1 MTNAEQYFQ
10 EQMKNKE
17 FTQAYNEV
25 SEQID
30 LEWRL
35 ERVKS
40 YVKNNAEKNII
51 IQELEKL
58 QEFVHNAVFLGNP
71 KVAQ

>member
-1 MTNAEQYFQ
+1 MTKAEQYFQ

-17 FTQAYNEV
+17 FSKAYSEI
-25 SEQID
+25 SEQVD

-35 ERVKS
+35 ERVKN
-40 YVKNNAEKNII
+40 YVKDNAEKNII

-58 QEFVHNAVFLGNP
+58 QEFVHNAVFLGNS
-71 KVAQ
+71 KIAQ

>member
-1 MTNAEQYFQ
+1 MTKAEQYFQ

-17 FTQAYNEV
+17 FEEEYSEV
-25 SEQID
+25 SEQVD

-40 YVKNNAEKNII
+40 YVKDNAEKNII

-58 QEFVHNAVFLGNP
+58 
-71 KVAQ
+71 

>member
-1 MTNAEQYFQ
+1 MTKAEQYFQ

-17 FTQAYNEV
+17 FAQAYSEV
-25 SEQID
+25 SEQVD

-35 ERVKS
+35 ERVKT
-40 YVKNNAEKNII
+40 YVKDNAEKNII

-58 QEFVHNAVFLGNP
+58 QEFVHNAVFLENP
-71 KVAQ
+71 KIAQ

>member
-1 MTNAEQYFQ
+1 MTKAEQYFQ
-10 EQMKNKE
+10 EQMKNEE
-17 FTQAYNEV
+17 FAQAYSEV
-25 SEQID
+25 SEQVD

-35 ERVKS
+35 ERVKT
-40 YVKNNAEKNII
+40 YVKDNAEKNII

-71 KVAQ
+71 KIAQ